1 VPSNSNEKSQEQG
14 SPTMKSVAVILLLLL
29 IMVAG
34 VPLMMSMDH
43 MGTGWCP
50 GCLSGDSAHQVGL
63 CLSLAASILVIAS
76 LTQGLGA
83 TYLLIKRS
91 GRIPAFGLFRPPR
104 AI

>member
-1 VPSNSNEKSQEQG
+1 
-14 SPTMKSVAVILLLLL
+14 MKSAAVIMLLLL
-29 IMVAG
+29 ILVTG
-34 VPLMMSMDH
+34 VPLMMNMDH
-43 MGTGWCP
+43 METGWCP